1 MPTKIVKCL
10 RGLCLADLSRQNLAA
25 ITETLTRVLLNNI
38 SNQNQI
44 FAKSPTRNAA
54 LLFPVSNCNG
64 KYPRGGG
71 TPVNL
76 G

>member
-38 SNQNQI
+38 LSLTQI
-44 FAKSPTRNAA
+44 CAKIPTRNAA
-54 LLFPVSNCNG
+54 LLFPVLNCNG
-64 KYPRGGG
+64 K
-71 TPVNL
+71 
-76 G
+76 